1 MKLNSPDQRRFRI
14 CAKSGFGGREVNC
27 RATRIITACSVQSE
41 YVSGREPSAKL
52 VCLINVLQ
60 ETPNLSENAILLGA
74 FDSPQEAAESAGLR
88 YISDDQPGVRR
99 QKRGKGFTYSLPNGE
114 RVRSPDTLARIRKL
128 AIPPAYTEV
137 WICPKPDGHIQATGR
152 DAKGRKQY
160 RYHMLFREIRDGSKF
175 DHMLDFARVLPA
187 IRARIDS
194 DLALRG
200 LPREKV
206 LATIVQL
213 LESTLIRV
221 GNAHY
226 AKQNKSF
233 GLTTL
238 RNRHVAVTGDQLRFQ
253 FKGKSGKQWRLNI
266 RDRRIAKIV
275 RAIQELPG
283 QQLFQYSDA
292 DGVLREISSGDIND
306 YLRAISGSD
315 ITAKDF
321 RTWTGTVSAAIILS
335 GFESAVSKTEAQR
348 NLRTAIETVSAQLGN
363 TPTICRK
370 CYVHPDIL
378 NGYLDRS
385 LTAETLKAVRSK
397 RKQRIGMLSVEE
409 ASVLHFLETRKSEV
423 KPL

>member
-1 MKLNSPDQRRFRI
+1 MLQDTINIRENSVP
-14 CAKSGFGGREVNC
+14 
-27 RATRIITACSVQSE
+27 TAVI
-41 YVSGREPSAKL
+41 A
-52 VCLINVLQ
+52 N
-60 ETPNLSENAILLGA
+60 
-74 FDSPQEAAESAGLR
+74 PQEAAEFAGLC

-99 QKRGKGFTYSLPNGE
+99 KKRGKGFTYALPNGE
-114 RVRSPDTLARIRKL
+114 RLTCPDTLARIRKL
-128 AIPPAYTEV
+128 AIPPAYTQV
-137 WICPKPDGHIQATGR
+137 WICPKADGHIQATGR

-160 RYHMLFREIRDGSKF
+160 RYHTLFREIRDGSKF
-175 DHMLDFARVLPA
+175 DHMLEFARALPD
-187 IRARIDS
+187 IRMEVENH
-194 DLALRG
+194 LALRG

-206 LATIVQL
+206 LATIVHL

-238 RNRHVAVTGDQLRFQ
+238 QNRHVAVTGDQLRFQ

-283 QQLFQYSDA
+283 QQLFQYADE

-306 YLRAISGSD
+306 YLKAISGTD

-321 RTWTGTVSAAIILS
+321 RTWTGTVSAAIILT
-335 GFESAVSKTEAQR
+335 GFADTQSKSEAQR
-348 NLRTAIETVSAQLGN
+348 NLRAAIEEVSAQLGN

-370 CYVHPDIL
+370 SYIHPDIIG
-378 NGYLDRS
+378 GYLDRT
-385 LTAETLKAVRSK
+385 LTAEALKAALGRSRRGK
-397 RKQRIGMLSVEE
+397 GMLSQEE
-409 ASVLHFLETRKSEV
+409 LRVLHFLETRKATANAR
-423 KPL
+423 